1 MTSLIT
7 PKININGS
15 SAEDLIN
22 PRIEADRLIGEVIS
36 ALQQATPNGRDYP
49 GDNNACV
56 ADRELHY
63 ERIKALR
70 SLQDTLFQEALTIK
84 RQVS

>member
-1 MTSLIT
+1 MATLIT
-7 PKININGS
+7 PQLNINGS
-15 SAEDLIN
+15 SADDLIN
-22 PRIEADRLIGEVIS
+22 PRIEADRLIGEVIE
-36 ALQQATPNGRDYP
+36 ALQKATPNGRDYP
-49 GDNNACV
+49 GNNTACV

-63 ERIKALR
+63 DRIKALR

>member
-15 SAEDLIN
+15 SADDLIN
-22 PRIEADRLIGEVIS
+22 PRIEADRLIGEVIA

>member
-15 SAEDLIN
+15 SADDLIN

>member
-15 SAEDLIN
+15 SADDLIN

-49 GDNNACV
+49 GDNKACV